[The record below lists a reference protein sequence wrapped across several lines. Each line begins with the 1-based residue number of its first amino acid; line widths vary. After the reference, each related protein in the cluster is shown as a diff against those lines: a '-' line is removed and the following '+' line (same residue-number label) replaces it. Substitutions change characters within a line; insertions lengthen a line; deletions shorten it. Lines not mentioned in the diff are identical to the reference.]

1 VTRFVVRPQ
10 YFNIVGYSRSKMSDE
25 EFRDLISENLTCRV
39 SAGEDCG
46 REMEEYLA
54 RCFYVAVRGLK
65 LPASTQKNELT
76 CARTETT
83 AFASHGNT
91 RRGFVHN

>member
-1 VTRFVVRPQ
+1 MTRFAVRPQ

-54 RCFYVAVRGLK
+54 RCFYVAVSGLQISNFYTGERTGK
-65 LPASTQKNELT
+65 CQNRDNCFHEPGQHT
-76 CARTETT
+76 ARLR
-83 AFASHGNT
+83 AQ
-91 RRGFVHN
+91 